1 MSVREARSGV
11 RAVSRSL
18 SVSRDG
24 TPAARARL
32 QSLPAQT
39 APTHAPQNQ
48 REKDRVSR
56 ACRRSPSRCEQSNSA
71 ADRAEARRFILAKP
85 HPGPF
90 TGVNKVRRPVPP
102 RGGRGAHEDAG
113 QACGVGTAPSAAG
126 MRALH
131 HCPVSL
137 SRSEQIVYFG
147 LAPLQAVTSAVTPRV
162 TNSSGN
168 VTD

>member
-11 RAVSRSL
+11 RAVSRTL

-39 APTHAPQNQ
+39 APTHAPENQ
-48 REKDRVSR
+48 REKDRVSQ

-71 ADRAEARRFILAKP
+71 ADRAEARHFILAKP

-90 TGVNKVRRPVPP
+90 TGVNKVRHPVPP
-102 RGGRGAHEDAG
+102 RGGRGAHEDA
-113 QACGVGTAPSAAG
+113 VGTAPSAAG

>member
-1 MSVREARSGV
+1 MCLKLAGILP
-11 RAVSRSL
+11 ADVSR
-18 SVSRDG
+18 V
-24 TPAARARL
+24 TRL
-32 QSLPAQT
+32 QTEP
-39 APTHAPQNQ
+39 
-48 REKDRVSR
+48 
-56 ACRRSPSRCEQSNSA
+56 
-71 ADRAEARRFILAKP
+71 RRFILAKP

-90 TGVNKVRRPVPP
+90 TGVNKVRHPVPL
-102 RGGRGAHEDAG
+102 RGGRGAHEDA
-113 QACGVGTAPSAAG
+113 VGTAPSAAG